1 MDSLDTK
8 FATIET
14 NLVTK
19 TVETL
24 SKMLP
29 YDKKIA
35 QLEQGVQILA
45 STLQNTILEK
55 VTKYIESNINSIIPD
70 LSTMRDG
77 LGKISKNVE

>member
-1 MDSLDTK
+1 MDTK